1 MTTRTVQSDTDR
13 GRPSVGELIWHQFR
27 YQNKLFWRTPLAAF
41 FTIVFPLGL
50 LLLFIAIFG
59 NEEIPELGVTTA
71 QFFVPGLGIFAA
83 VSATYTNLAINTA
96 IARDNGILKR
106 IRGTP
111 IPPWAYMAGKI
122 VSGIWLAAIAL
133 VLMMGVGLA
142 FYGIELIPRTVP
154 AAVLTFIIGVACFS
168 ALGLFV
174 AAISPSGDVAP
185 AITNATILPI
195 AFISDVFLP
204 LSDPPAWMD
213 IAGDIFPLKPFVIAF
228 RDAFDPTLTGLQ
240 FHWPEL
246 AVLLAWGI
254 GATLLAIRFFK
265 WEPQVS
271 GKKNRSRKSSS
282 KLPGG

>member
-1 MTTRTVQSDTDR
+1 MTADTIQVAQDL
-13 GRPSVGELIWHQFR
+13 GRPSVGQLIWHQFR

-111 IPPWAYMAGKI
+111 IPPWAYLAGKI
-122 VSGIWLAAIAL
+122 VSAIWLAAIAL
-133 VLMMGVGLA
+133 ALMMGVGVGL
-142 FYGIELIPRTVP
+142 YGIELIPRTLP

-204 LSDPPAWMD
+204 LSDPPAWME
-213 IAGDIFPLKPFVIAF
+213 IAGDIFPLKPFVVAF
-228 RDAFDPTLTGLQ
+228 RDTFDPTLEGLQ

-246 AVLLAWGI
+246 AVLLAWGVV
-254 GATLLAIRFFK
+254 ATVLAIRYFK
-265 WEPQVS
+265 WEPQGS
-271 GKKNRSRKSSS
+271 GEKKSRRGSPE
-282 KLPGG
+282 LPGG

>member
-1 MTTRTVQSDTDR
+1 MTTETIKGDTDLE
-13 GRPSVGELIWHQFR
+13 RPSVGQLIWHQFR

-59 NEEIPELGVTTA
+59 NDEIPELGVTTA

-111 IPPWAYMAGKI
+111 IPPWAYLAGKI
-122 VSGIWLAAIAL
+122 VSAIWLAAIAL
-133 VLMMGVGLA
+133 ALMMGVGVGL
-142 FYGIELIPRTVP
+142 YGIEPIPRTLP
-154 AAVLTFIIGVACFS
+154 AAVMTFVVGVACFS
-168 ALGLFV
+168 ALGLLV

-185 AITNATILPI
+185 AITNATLLPI

-204 LSDPPAWMD
+204 LSDPPPWMD

-228 RDAFDPTLTGLQ
+228 RDTFDPTLEGLQ

-254 GATLLAIRFFK
+254 VAALLAIRFFK

-271 GKKNRSRKSSS
+271 GGKKNRSRSSDD
-282 KLPGG
+282 

>member
-1 MTTRTVQSDTDR
+1 VTAETIQEAADLE
-13 GRPSVGELIWHQFR
+13 RPSVGQLIWHQSR

-59 NEEIPELGVTTA
+59 NDEIPELGVTTA
-71 QFFVPGLGIFAA
+71 QFFVPGLGVFAA

-122 VSGIWLAAIAL
+122 ISAIWLAALAL
-133 VLMMGVGLA
+133 ALMMAVGVG
-142 FYGIELIPRTVP
+142 FYGIELIPRTLP
-154 AAVLTFIIGVACFS
+154 AAILTFVVGVACFS

-185 AITNATILPI
+185 AITNATLLPI

-204 LSDPPAWMD
+204 LSDPPAWMEV
-213 IAGDIFPLKPFVIAF
+213 AGDIFPLKPFVIAF
-228 RDAFDPTLTGLQ
+228 RDTFDPTLEGLQ
-240 FHWPEL
+240 FHWAEL
-246 AVLLAWGI
+246 AVLLAWG
-254 GATLLAIRFFK
+254 AAAALLAVRFFK
-265 WEPQVS
+265 WEPQAS
-271 GKKNRSRKSSS
+271 GEAKKMRRPSRS
-282 KLPGG
+282 